1 MMHNRIERR
10 NSTRKRKSLSAG
22 EAIFASLLSW
32 MLAAVLT
39 GPSREG
45 VARAYIDPGSGSLLL
60 QLVIASFVGL
70 MFYLRSVRQFFGR
83 AFRGLRFRKKPDA
96 D

>member
-1 MMHNRIERR
+1 MRNWLERR
-10 NSTRKRKSLSAG
+10 ISTGKRKRLSTG
-22 EAIFASLLSW
+22 EAIFAFFISAT
-32 MLAAVLT
+32 LASIWAHPT
-39 GPSREG
+39 QNG

-70 MFYLRSVRQFFGR
+70 MFYLRSVRQFIGR
-83 AFRGLRFRKKPDA
+83 AFRGLWSRKKPDA